1 MEQNKRLFLGTGTVA
16 HQKHWGK
23 KKRKNEKK
31 NQKKTTEPDRGQG
44 WHDNTTEERIIEGY
58 FSWRDT
64 VWRCVII
71 QYAV

>member
-1 MEQNKRLFLGTGTVA
+1 MEQNKRLFLGTGTEA
-16 HQKHWGK
+16 HQKHWEK
-23 KKRKNEKK
+23 KKKN
-31 NQKKTTEPDRGQG
+31 TEPDRGQG

>member
-1 MEQNKRLFLGTGTVA
+1 MA
-16 HQKHWGK
+16 PAQKPIKNIGK
-23 KKRKNEKK
+23 KKTKNP
-31 NQKKTTEPDRGQG
+31 EPDRGQG